1 MQDREGFEV
10 KYPPQDLG
18 KVLYFKDNSK
28 TQYDAYK
35 GQAKRA
41 LRSPQGIVMLFV
53 AVFLLFWFL
62 YSFINAMI
70 MGDPAKTALE
80 YLPHILALV
89 ASEAIIICS
98 VFGLWGKF
106 VRFAFRKNLVSRR
119 EPNVRALEE
128 ELAQVEENAGHEN
141 AVTIY
146 ENYVEVKKLGE
157 RKVYDRS
164 EIRKVTVK
172 NGGNFFTLA
181 FDFYCGRTVY
191 VDFLEIPLTDLYIIK
206 KIFGKHNVY
215 VTSYTAKY
223 DNQERFSINGTQ
235 IGGMVMG
242 IICALAG
249 GGVIALHYLVE
260 ESIPVFLGAFFIVG
274 GVLVFFTT
282 LSHIPVVRAFLIP
295 FLFGVFFT
303 VFPVFIGL
311 VVVNDGKIVLP
322 WRSAQEFF
330 CSFSGV
336 WAVVLLLVTVGII
349 LIIHSIKEL
358 IAYIKHK

>member
-1 MQDREGFEV
+1 MEDKESFSV

-18 KVLYFKDNSK
+18 KVLYSKDNSK

-41 LRSPQGIVMLFV
+41 LRSPQGIVMLLV

-62 YSFINAMI
+62 YSFISAMLI
-70 MGDPAKTALE
+70 GDPAKTALE
-80 YLPHILALV
+80 YLPHFFALFV
-89 ASEAIIICS
+89 VIAIIIVT
-98 VFGLWGKF
+98 VFGLWGRF

-128 ELAQVEENAGHEN
+128 EVAQAEENAGREN
-141 AVTIY
+141 AVTVY

-164 EIRKVTVK
+164 EIRRVTVK
-172 NGGNFFTLA
+172 NGGNTFTLA
-181 FDFYCGRTVY
+181 FDFYCGKTVY

-215 VTSYTAKY
+215 VKSYTAEY
-223 DNQERFSINGTQ
+223 DTKESFSINGTQ

-260 ESIPVFLGAFFIVG
+260 ERIPVFLGAFFIVG
-274 GVLVFFTT
+274 GVLAFFTT

-295 FLFGVFFT
+295 FLFGALFT

-311 VVVNDGKIVLP
+311 VVVCDGKIVLP
-322 WRSAQEFF
+322 WHSAQEFF

-358 IAYIKHK
+358 VAYIKHK